1 MSLGSINHNLFL
13 GDRSCDRF
21 GGYFF
26 GLDFVD
32 GDFLWCGFNY
42 DLFGGR
48 LFDNRSFR
56 DRFLGHDNLSGL
68 AVIDINFSHKYIYTP
83 QSIRLSLL

>member
-1 MSLGSINHNLFL
+1 MSLGSVNHNLFL

-32 GDFLWCGFNY
+32 GDFLWCGLNY
-42 DLFGGR
+42 DLF
-48 LFDNRSFR
+48 
-56 DRFLGHDNLSGL
+56 LGD
-68 AVIDINFSHKYIYTP
+68 
-83 QSIRLSLL
+83 RLSS